1 MADARAHKQGSI
13 PRRAWRWLLRAIGDA
28 GALGVMSRS
37 FGAGGGH
44 EFGIDKYTATAVLL
58 DQAPRS
64 DRDPDG
70 VPEETPRRWGEPA
83 RAGQRPRLIAEAAR
97 ISSMA
102 SGFSRALR
110 SPGSSPR

>member
-1 MADARAHKQGSI
+1 MADARARKQGST
-13 PRRAWRWLLRAIGDA
+13 PRRAWRWLLRSIGDA

-64 DRDPDG
+64 DRDPNG
-70 VPEETPRRWGEPA
+70 VPQETPRRWSEPA
-83 RAGQRPRLIAEAAR
+83 ATVSDPD
-97 ISSMA
+97 
-102 SGFSRALR
+102 
-110 SPGSSPR
+110 